1 MSDNNENPTE
11 AQEDEN
17 PWDDDEG
24 ARTVATGAP
33 TDLPSNLPSPITN
46 PPPAMP
52 VATPAPIP
60 APMMPKAGGVPP
72 KKVGKATMI
81 GIAGPAPGAVAP
93 PDMGGGVRAPM
104 GVRAPAAPSPPA
116 MPAAPRSTPPLP
128 PRAGAPSSQRVPTS
142 GAMPPRAPSVPD
154 SDPPD
159 AQKEDG
165 PTMAV
170 APDAMNALGAEAMA
184 QLREAVRRH
193 SQSPQHAAGGAL
205 DEPADE
211 TTRAVAREELM
222 RDQQDGH
229 VVVGEDEDAVGD
241 EATLAV
247 APGQVDLGPGGGEI
261 AAALAATLGPPNT
274 GYTPNDPPPGFP
286 APPPKFPPPPGAQAQ
301 HAPHPGSN
309 PQIQAAPNMN
319 MNAGAT
325 GAMPSY
331 RGQPPVQAIPQ
342 SNPHPQSQ
350 SQPHYEPAHAHA
362 PYDPMMPGGP
372 QQPQYSH
379 APQQG
384 GGGYPSSGQHP
395 ASANMPMSQPYP
407 GSQPQPPM
415 MMMGPNPGAPTG
427 MVNAPPPPWMT
438 QPSPPPAGMVGG
450 FKITPQIIA
459 LAIVGVC
466 CLAIFVVG
474 IVLFVQT
481 KFN

>member
-1 MSDNNENPTE
+1 M
-11 AQEDEN
+11 A
-17 PWDDDEG
+17 
-24 ARTVATGAP
+24 
-33 TDLPSNLPSPITN
+33 
-46 PPPAMP
+46 
-52 VATPAPIP
+52 
-60 APMMPKAGGVPP
+60 
-72 KKVGKATMI
+72 
-81 GIAGPAPGAVAP
+81 
-93 PDMGGGVRAPM
+93 
-104 GVRAPAAPSPPA
+104 
-116 MPAAPRSTPPLP
+116 
-128 PRAGAPSSQRVPTS
+128 
-142 GAMPPRAPSVPD
+142 PRAPSVPD

-193 SQSPQHAAGGAL
+193 SQSPQHAAGSAL

-211 TTRAVAREELM
+211 TTRAVAREDLL
-222 RDQQDGH
+222 RDQQEGH

-261 AAALAATLGPPNT
+261 AAALAATLGPPNA
-274 GYTPNDPPPGFP
+274 GYAQATNDPPPAFP
-286 APPPKFPPPPGAQAQ
+286 PPPPKFPPPPGVQPQ
-301 HAPHPGSN
+301 MQQPHPGSN
-309 PQIQAAPNMN
+309 PQMQAAPNMN

-342 SNPHPQSQ
+342 S
-350 SQPHYEPAHAHA
+350 QPHYEAALSHAPAP
-362 PYDPMMPGGP
+362 PYDPMMPGGG
-372 QQPQYSH
+372 QQQFVPPPPH
-379 APQQG
+379 VMQQQQHG
-384 GGGYPSSGQHP
+384 GGGGHYPSSGQHP

-407 GSQPQPPM
+407 GSQPQP
-415 MMMGPNPGAPTG
+415 MMMGPNPNAPTAMG
-427 MVNAPPPPWMT
+427 AAPPAWMT
-438 QPSPPPAGMVGG
+438 QPSPPPAGMVAG

-459 LAIVGVC
+459 LAVVGVC